1 MSKYTQIG
9 AAIVIKNDIKSISV
23 CEKYIL
29 LWTFQPQMYDVIVT
43 MTDGARHIA
52 FTGSWEECNAFMD
65 DVPEF

>member
-1 MSKYTQIG
+1 
-9 AAIVIKNDIKSISV
+9 
-23 CEKYIL
+23 
-29 LWTFQPQMYDVIVT
+29 MYDVIVT